1 MDKLIG
7 EYINAI
13 ISSTLQYNNGLRKFL
28 ERKGKKSSRV
38 FQFFKTKKYPWD
50 EIFLFKLVQTE
61 DIRIAPSERTF
72 ECCNLN

>member
-13 ISSTLQYNNGLRKFL
+13 ISSTQYNNGLRKFL

-38 FQFFKTKKYPWD
+38 FQFFRTKKYP
-50 EIFLFKLVQTE
+50 
-61 DIRIAPSERTF
+61 
-72 ECCNLN
+72 